1 MRDKSKNDKIKIKG
15 KIDKIDKNTENK
27 KEKVDI
33 KENWKK
39 YKSDLKESFKKYM
52 WDIKLGYKPLKPP
65 KPEDLKTSVQKLI
78 RTRKNRSIEAEIE
91 NIMFECGLYNNSGD
105 YAYHIKTIRYEDNDN
120 HYTTLWKLPFS
131 MTFKMYIDKTLN
143 FANSLVAQVIIEED
157 NGLLKIEVFKG
168 VIPRKVNY
176 KFITMEYLDKCI
188 LPIPLGKNPMG
199 LIVWDLIDVFNVL
212 IAGSV
217 GGGKSILATGW
228 ADALLQNP
236 DVLLFVIDLA
246 MTDFIHLQ
254 EYTIFAGDIEKA
266 RIVLDM
272 LWDEVK
278 RRLDIL
284 VQYKKRKLRDY
295 NKSYPDAK
303 LPYLVLFIDEFA
315 FTAPGKFHTKQE
327 KILLNYLQKKT
338 YDLAQL
344 GRKAG
349 VRLVICMQRPDR
361 DLISPIIKNNLCGR
375 ISFKCNDKGH
385 SLTVLGNTDANYLPD
400 VQGRFIS
407 LCNNKQIEAQ
417 ALYLDPDIAIDR
429 CKLFNNLYDRK
440 KTVAK
445 YFYNKGDEFNVD
457 PFIQFQINDNETK
470 RLLPR

>member
-1 MRDKSKNDKIKIKG
+1 MGDNNKKDKIKIKG
-15 KIDKIDKNTENK
+15 KVD
-27 KEKVDI
+27 KVDI

-39 YKSDLKESFKKYM
+39 YKSDLKESFKKYL
-52 WDIKLGYKPLKPP
+52 WDIQLGYKPLKPE
-65 KPEDLKTSVQKLI
+65 KKEDLKTSVKKLI
-78 RTRKNRSIEAEIE
+78 RCRKGRTVESEIE
-91 NIMFECGLYNNSGD
+91 SIMSECGLYNNSGR

-168 VIPRKVNY
+168 VIPRKVIY
-176 KFITMEYLDKCI
+176 KFITMEYLDKYI
-188 LPIPLGKNPMG
+188 LPVPVGINQMG
-199 LIVWDLIDVFNVL
+199 LEIWEMLDVYNVL
-212 IAGSV
+212 ISGSV
-217 GGGKSILATGW
+217 GRGKSVLATGW

-266 RIVLDM
+266 RLVLDM
-272 LWDEVK
+272 LWDETK
-278 RRLDIL
+278 RRLDVL
-284 VQYKKRKLRDY
+284 VKYKKRRLRDY
-295 NKSYPDAK
+295 NLSYPDAK
-303 LPYLVLFIDEFA
+303 LPYLILFIDEFA

-361 DLISPIIKNNLCGR
+361 DLISPIIKNNLSGR
-375 ISFKCNDKGH
+375 ISFKCNDFGH
-385 SLTVLGNTDANYLPD
+385 SLTVLGNRDALYLPD

-407 LCNNKQIEAQ
+407 LYNSKQMELQ
-417 ALYLDPDIAIDR
+417 ALYLDPDIAMDR